1 MRSFDFNIYL
11 TFKKSFDSYKKG
23 KKVQIARV
31 KIGRKW
37 SYAQLIPAKKD
48 LVPIAIHEELAEYV
62 EFEIKNVEQY
72 WIVQQVLHNIPWCLK
87 EKIQISNGM
96 TVQKILGILE
106 KKDKKFEIYK
116 KPKLEGYLKE
126 LVAKIAPQKLIDG
139 RRLVKP
145 YIRKRYSG
153 ASAAVHSSGLILVDL
168 GLFAF
173 VRTEDEVVAT
183 IAHEMAHY
191 VLAHQ
196 FKCLY
201 EQDVKHIEHTPDY
214 FQNQELEADR
224 KADDILKLLGYNPDG
239 GDLYLYRQY
248 LFDQNPFKDD
258 ETHPDYE
265 TRLNGRVPELRE
277 DFQYCERMIDVVRE
291 VAEIACT
298 HQSRKAIVL
307 ANYLINSP
315 HVAPE
320 DYLYRGRCV
329 ILNYN
334 DEEHIQQGLCDIDLA
349 IQSGIDPE
357 SLTIYLARFNA
368 VIKLKNLEE
377 AEIWLDNIQNLIS
390 RDGWDEELGNRL
402 IDLCRKDLQKLK
414 DDLQNS

>member
-1 MRSFDFNIYL
+1 
-11 TFKKSFDSYKKG
+11 
-23 KKVQIARV
+23 
-31 KIGRKW
+31 
-37 SYAQLIPAKKD
+37 
-48 LVPIAIHEELAEYV
+48 
-62 EFEIKNVEQY
+62 
-72 WIVQQVLHNIPWCLK
+72 
-87 EKIQISNGM
+87 
-96 TVQKILGILE
+96 
-106 KKDKKFEIYK
+106 
-116 KPKLEGYLKE
+116 
-126 LVAKIAPQKLIDG
+126 
-139 RRLVKP
+139 
-145 YIRKRYSG
+145 
-153 ASAAVHSSGLILVDL
+153 
-168 GLFAF
+168 
-173 VRTEDEVVAT
+173 
-183 IAHEMAHY
+183 MAHY

-258 ETHPDYE
+258 KTHPDYE

-277 DFQYCERMIDVVRE
+277 DFQYCERMVDVVRE

-414 DDLQNS
+414 DDLQNN